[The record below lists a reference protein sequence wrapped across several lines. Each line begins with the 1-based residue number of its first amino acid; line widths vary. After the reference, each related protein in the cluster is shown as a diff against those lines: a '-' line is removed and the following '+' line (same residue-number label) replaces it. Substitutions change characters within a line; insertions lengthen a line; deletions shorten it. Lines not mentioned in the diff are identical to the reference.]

1 MGELKKRLE
10 LLLKN
15 MLSAQIGQGEFLN
28 ATIAIFFVNW
38 PTKSN
43 QHMHKIQGEPKS

>member
-28 ATIAIFFVNW
+28 ATIAIFCQL
-38 PTKSN
+38 TY
-43 QHMHKIQGEPKS
+43 